1 MLMKKGQF
9 QTLHNFIVDGAK
21 IIFGSLVVGIFAPS
35 TAGEIPWLMFVA
47 GILFTATFLGI
58 ALLLSSKISE
68 SL

>member
-1 MLMKKGQF
+1 MKKGQF

-47 GILFTATFLGI
+47 GILFT
-58 ALLLSSKISE
+58 E
-68 SL
+68 